1 MTKNAI
7 VPQAWILLAS
17 TAFVGCYAEIEDS
30 SVSYRQ
36 TDVCGTP
43 SACTGN
49 GAPLTLDSVFIPAV
63 NVNLGDSGV
72 LTSSESKQ
80 GPITFNGSLILNKV
94 TITIT
99 VTTPQTADFSGIT
112 SVDLRA
118 ALNGN
123 NCAQIGD
130 NCKSVAS
137 YDSTRD
143 GPATRTLVI
152 NGVGANLLD
161 FASGNNKTVRIIPK
175 ATGNAP
181 APVSWNG
188 DIDMNTAIKARGSFP

>member
-1 MTKNAI
+1 MMTKNGI
-7 VPQAWILLAS
+7 VHRAWILLAS
-17 TAFVGCYAEIEDS
+17 TALAGCYAEIEDS
-30 SVSYRQ
+30 NVSF
-36 TDVCGTP
+36 TETNVCGTP

-49 GAPLTLDSVFIPAV
+49 GTTLTLGSVFIPAV
-63 NVNLGDSGV
+63 NVKLGDAGMF
-72 LTSSESKQ
+72 TSSQSKQ
-80 GPITFNGSLILNKV
+80 GPITFDGSLILNKV
-94 TITIT
+94 TVT
-99 VTTPQTADFSGIT
+99 VTTPQTGDFSGIT

-118 ALNGN
+118 ALNN
-123 NCAQIGD
+123 DNCSQISP

-152 NGVGANLLD
+152 KGVGANLLD
-161 FASGNNKTVRIIPK
+161 FASGTNKTITIIPK

-181 APVSWNG
+181 VPVSWNG

>member
-7 VPQAWILLAS
+7 VQKAWILLAS
-17 TAFVGCYAEIEDS
+17 TALAGCYAEIEDS
-30 SVSYRQ
+30 SVSYSQ
-36 TDVCGTP
+36 TNVCGTP

-49 GAPLTLDSVFIPAV
+49 GVTLSLGSVFIPAV

-94 TITIT
+94 TIT
-99 VTTPQTADFSGIT
+99 VKTPETGDFSGIR

-118 ALNGN
+118 ALNN
-123 NCAQIGD
+123 DNCSQISP

-161 FASGNNKTVRIIPK
+161 FASGNNKTVTIITK

-181 APVSWNG
+181 ASPVSWNG
-188 DIDMNTAIKARGSFP
+188 KIDMNTAIKARGSFP

>member
-1 MTKNAI
+1 MMTKSAI
-7 VPQAWILLAS
+7 VPRAWILLAS
-17 TAFVGCYAEIEDS
+17 TALAGCYAEIEDG

-36 TDVCGTP
+36 TNVCGTP
-43 SACTGN
+43 SVCTGN
-49 GAPLTLDSVFIPAV
+49 GMPLSLSSVFIPPV

-94 TITIT
+94 TIT
-99 VTTPQTADFSGIT
+99 VTTPQTGDFSGIT